1 MQINLTIMNKSK
13 TTNEENMKKIASL
26 SIVEDTTNH
35 KYLMIRHH
43 RGINKGCIN
52 FPGGKKEPDES
63 IKDCVVRETFEE
75 TGIKI
80 ENPIEVGYI
89 EFPGVEYYV
98 HVFKSTKFSG
108 SIKENE
114 TEVNAFWQDTDKV
127 PYEEMREADRNFLPE
142 IISGKYVK
150 RRFIY
155 DENFHIKE
163 VIDL

>member
-1 MQINLTIMNKSK
+1 MNKTITK
-13 TTNEENMKKIASL
+13 TEEIMKKIASL
-26 SIVEDTTNH
+26 SIVEDTINH

-52 FPGGKKEPDES
+52 FPGGKKEPNES
-63 IKDCVVRETFEE
+63 IKDCVIRETFEE

-89 EFPGVEYYV
+89 EFHTMNFYV
-98 HVFKSTKFSG
+98 HVFKSTQYSG

-114 TEVNAFWQDTDKV
+114 AEVDAFWVDTNKV
-127 PYEEMREADRNFLPE
+127 PYEEMREADRNFLPD
-142 IISGKYVK
+142 IISGQYVK

-155 DENFHIKE
+155 DENFHITE
-163 VIDL
+163 IINL

>member
-1 MQINLTIMNKSK
+1 MNKTITK
-13 TTNEENMKKIASL
+13 TEEIMKKIASL
-26 SIVEDTTNH
+26 SIVEDTINH

-52 FPGGKKEPDES
+52 FPGGKKEPNES
-63 IKDCVVRETFEE
+63 IKDSVIRETFEE

-89 EFPGVEYYV
+89 EFPTMNFYV
-98 HVFKSTKFSG
+98 HVFKSTQYSG

-114 TEVNAFWQDTDKV
+114 AEVDAFWVDTNKV
-127 PYEEMREADRNFLPE
+127 PYEEMREADRNFLPD
-142 IISGKYVK
+142 IISGQYVK

-155 DENFHIKE
+155 DENFHITE
-163 VIDL
+163 IINL